1 MSLNGLKKN
10 LGLSI
15 EQKRLL
21 IEPDNN
27 ISISRQCELL
37 GLNRSSYYYE
47 IATETPENLEIMKII
62 DKEFTAYPN
71 TGTRVMT
78 LKLESHG
85 FKVNRKRLQR
95 LYKVMGIDTVFPKK
109 NTSKR
114 CHEHRVYPYLLRNVK
129 ASYPNHIWSTDI
141 TYIPMYKGFVY
152 LMAIIDWY
160 SRYVIDWEISSSL
173 ESQFCIEAVNRAFKV
188 CKCEIFNT
196 DQGAQF
202 TSTDF
207 VEAIL
212 SRGVKLSMDGKG
224 RALDN
229 VFIER
234 LWRSVKYEKIFF
246 NEYLSTKELYNSLKD
261 YFRYYNCNRPHLG
274 LSGKYPKDLYY
285 NNSR

>member
-1 MSLNGLKKN
+1 
-10 LGLSI
+10 
-15 EQKRLL
+15 
-21 IEPDNN
+21 
-27 ISISRQCELL
+27 
-37 GLNRSSYYYE
+37 
-47 IATETPENLEIMKII
+47 
-62 DKEFTAYPN
+62 
-71 TGTRVMT
+71 
-78 LKLESHG
+78 
-85 FKVNRKRLQR
+85 
-95 LYKVMGIDTVFPKK
+95 MGS
-109 NTSKR
+109 TS
-114 CHEHRVYPYLLRNVK
+114 
-129 ASYPNHIWSTDI
+129 
-141 TYIPMYKGFVY
+141 
-152 LMAIIDWY
+152 
-160 SRYVIDWEISSSL
+160 
-173 ESQFCIEAVNRAFKV
+173 
-188 CKCEIFNT
+188 
-196 DQGAQF
+196 AQF